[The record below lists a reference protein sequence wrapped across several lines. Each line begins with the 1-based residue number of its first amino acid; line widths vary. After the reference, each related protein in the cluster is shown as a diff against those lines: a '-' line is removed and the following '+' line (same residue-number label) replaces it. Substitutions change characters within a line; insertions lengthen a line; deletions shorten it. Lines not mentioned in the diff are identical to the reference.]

1 MTDKDMG
8 KKAPKETDIIVLNE
22 AQAAELNYGKGDEP
36 EDEA

>member
-1 MTDKDMG
+1 MAEEEKG
-8 KKAPKETDIIVLNE
+8 KKAPKETEVIHLTE